1 MLGWINEYVFGTTV
15 PLLLM
20 LAGIYYAVR
29 LGFFFVRR
37 GGAIW
42 RALTEKDCAEGV
54 SPAKALSLALA
65 GTLGVGNIVGVS
77 AAIAVGG
84 FGSIFWMWV
93 SALCAMVLKYAEI
106 VLAMLH
112 RRYDEAGNPH
122 GGASYYIR
130 DGLGERGHAFL
141 GSLLAGAFACL
152 CIMNSVTMGSIVQV
166 SAVTHAF
173 SGVFHIPPL
182 VTGGAVALLTFLTLR
197 RGSERVL
204 SLTGRLVPL
213 MTLGYLIL
221 SVAVLILRTDA
232 IGDAFSM
239 IFRDAFRGSA
249 AVGGIGGFLLSD
261 SVRLGTMRGL
271 VSNEAGCGTAP
282 TAHAVSSCSSPA
294 KQGVWGIFE
303 VFADTILLCTVT
315 ALVIIIGWSELGN
328 LGDDYMMMTIRA
340 YEVTLGPLAAY
351 FMSIAVLF
359 FGFATVVCWGH
370 YGMESVAILSE
381 RPAARRLFILI
392 YVGSV
397 FVGAFAEAGL
407 IWDLADF
414 AVGAM
419 CWINVSVLCL
429 MSGDV
434 KRETDLWLAEDRATV
449 RRRRARKS

>member
-1 MLGWINEYVFGTTV
+1 MLGWMNEYVFGTTV
-15 PLLLM
+15 PLLLI
-20 LAGIYYAVR
+20 LAGIFYAAR
-29 LGFFFVRR
+29 LGFFFVGRV
-37 GGAIW
+37 GAIR
-42 RALTEKDCAEGV
+42 RALTEKNSTDGV
-54 SPAKALSLALA
+54 SSAKALSLALA

-112 RRYDEAGNPH
+112 RRYDESGNPH

-130 DGLGERGHAFL
+130 DALGERGHVIL
-141 GSLLAGAFACL
+141 GSLLSGVFAIL
-152 CIMNSVTMGSIVQV
+152 CIMNSVTMGSIIQV
-166 SAVTHAF
+166 SAITHAF
-173 SGVFHIPPL
+173 SGVFRIPPI
-182 VTGGAVALLTFLTLR
+182 VTGGAVALLTFLTVR
-197 RGSERVL
+197 RGSERIL
-204 SLTGRLVPL
+204 SMTGRLVPL

-221 SVAVLILRTDA
+221 SVAVLILRADA
-232 IGDAFSM
+232 IKDAFSM
-239 IFRDAFRGSA
+239 IVRDAFRGNST
-249 AVGGIGGFLLSD
+249 VGGIGGFLLSD

-282 TAHAVSSCSSPA
+282 TAHAVSSCPSPA

-303 VFADTILLCTVT
+303 VFCDTILLCTVT
-315 ALVIIIGWSELGN
+315 ALVIILGWSELGG
-328 LGDDYMMMTIRA
+328 LGDDFMMMTVRA
-340 YEVTLGPLAAY
+340 YEVALGPIAAY
-351 FMSIAVLF
+351 FMGIAVLF

-370 YGMESVAILSE
+370 YGMESVAILSR
-381 RPAARRLFILI
+381 RPVARRFFILI

-429 MSGDV
+429 MSGEV
-434 KRETDLWLAEDRATV
+434 KRETDLWLAEDRESV